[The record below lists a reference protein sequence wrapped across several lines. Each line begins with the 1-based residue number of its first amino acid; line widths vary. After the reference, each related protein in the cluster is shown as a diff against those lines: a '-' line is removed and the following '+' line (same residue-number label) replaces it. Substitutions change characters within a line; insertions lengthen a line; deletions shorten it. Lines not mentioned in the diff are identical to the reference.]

1 MYWATPS
8 QPDLTMP
15 DDKMTLKDQ
24 ADEIFLVG
32 CGATTGAAASAER
45 VGFKA
50 WNLMRMDRLGMPVP
64 PAYVLG
70 TAFCREFYRR
80 NGATPDGLR
89 DLIAAQIRTLERATG
104 LGFGSIRKPLS
115 VSVRSGAAVSMPGM
129 METILDVGLNDQT
142 VRGLLRL
149 TGNPR
154 LAWDSYR
161 RLVQSYAEVVHHCP
175 AERFAARV
183 DERLQQSGVTSA
195 RELDFRA
202 LKALA
207 EDNLELYE
215 ALVGEPF
222 PQNPLDQLECAVA
235 GIWRSWTG
243 EKAVAYRRMQGL
255 SDDLGT
261 AVTVQRMVYGNAG
274 GTSGAGV
281 AFTRDPANGERRLY
295 LDFLF
300 NAQGEDVVSGR
311 NGAPDAQRLAT
322 VLPDVKEEI
331 ARVAAQLEREF
342 GDMQEFEFT
351 IEDGRFHVLQTRD
364 GKRSSWAAL
373 RIAADQVDE
382 GLLAPA
388 AVRRRLEGIDLDRVG
403 RLRVVPSPAARLL
416 CRATSANIGV
426 AVGHIVF
433 DPARAAAL
441 AGEGRSVILVRGN
454 TSTEDIAGIAAA
466 TGILTANGGRTS
478 HAAVVA
484 RQLDKVCLV
493 GCDALVVDAE
503 GRHCTLAGET
513 FAEGEVISLDGHSG
527 EVLAGEVKVEFERP
541 VEALAKLRA
550 LISSPASAPPA

>member
-1 MYWATPS
+1 M
-8 QPDLTMP
+8 Q
-15 DDKMTLKDQ
+15 DQ
-24 ADEIFLVG
+24 ADEIFHIGYGVKS
-32 CGATTGAAASAER
+32 GAAATAER

-64 PAYVLG
+64 PAFVLG
-70 TAFCREFYRR
+70 TGFCQEFYRR
-80 NGATPDGLR
+80 GGKAPDGLR
-89 DLIAAQIRTLERATG
+89 DLVAAQIRELERTTG

-129 METILDVGLNDQT
+129 METILDVGLNDAT

-175 AERFAARV
+175 ADQFSAKL
-183 DERLQQSGVTSA
+183 DERLRQSGVTSP

-202 LKALA
+202 LKGLT
-207 EDNLELYE
+207 DDYLELYE
-215 ALVGEPF
+215 ECVGEPF
-222 PQNPLDQLECAVA
+222 PQNPLDQLECAVK
-235 GIWRSWTG
+235 GIWQSWTG
-243 EKAVAYRRMQGL
+243 DKAIAYRKLNGL

-281 AFTRDPANGERRLY
+281 AFTRDPASGERSLY

-311 NGAPDAQRLAT
+311 AGAPDGQRLAT
-322 VLPDVKEEI
+322 VLPGVKAEI
-331 ARVAAQLEREF
+331 VRVAAQLEREF
-342 GDMQEFEFT
+342 RDMQEFEFT
-351 IEDGRFHVLQTRD
+351 VEDGRFHILQTRA
-364 GKRSSWAAL
+364 GKRTSWAAL
-373 RIAADQVDE
+373 RIATDQVDE
-382 GLLAPA
+382 GLLDPA
-388 AVRRRLEGIDLDRVG
+388 AALARLAGVDIDRVG
-403 RLRVVPSPAARLL
+403 RMRVIPSPSARVL
-416 CRATSANIGV
+416 CRAIAASIGV
-426 AVGHIVF
+426 AVGNIVF
-433 DPARAAAL
+433 DPARATEL
-441 AGEGRSVILVRGN
+441 AQDGRSVILVRSS
-454 TSTEDIAGIAAA
+454 TETEDIAGIAAA
-466 TGILTANGGRTS
+466 MGILTATGGRTS

-493 GCDALVVDAE
+493 GCDALVVDAK
-503 GRHCTLAGET
+503 GHNCTIAGET

-541 VEALAKLRA
+541 VEALAKLA
-550 LISSPASAPPA
+550 MWVSSPASAQPV

>member
-1 MYWATPS
+1 M
-8 QPDLTMP
+8 Q
-15 DDKMTLKDQ
+15 DQ
-24 ADEIFLVG
+24 ADEIFHIGYGVKS
-32 CGATTGAAASAER
+32 GAAATAER

-64 PAYVLG
+64 PAFVLG
-70 TAFCREFYRR
+70 TGFCQDFYRR
-80 NGATPDGLR
+80 GGKAPDGLR
-89 DLIAAQIRTLERATG
+89 DLVAAQIRELERTTG

-129 METILDVGLNDQT
+129 METILDVGLNDAT

-175 AERFAARV
+175 ADQFSAKL
-183 DERLQQSGVTSA
+183 DERLRQSGVTSP

-202 LKALA
+202 LKGLT
-207 EDNLELYE
+207 DDYLELYE
-215 ALVGEPF
+215 ECVGEPF
-222 PQNPLDQLECAVA
+222 PQNPLDQLECAVK
-235 GIWRSWTG
+235 GIWQSWTG
-243 EKAVAYRRMQGL
+243 DKAIAYRKLNGL

-281 AFTRDPANGERRLY
+281 AFTRDPASGERSLY

-311 NGAPDAQRLAT
+311 AGAPDGQRLAT
-322 VLPDVKEEI
+322 VLPGVKAEI
-331 ARVAAQLEREF
+331 VRVAAQLEREF
-342 GDMQEFEFT
+342 RDMQEFEFT
-351 IEDGRFHVLQTRD
+351 VEDGRFHILQTRA
-364 GKRSSWAAL
+364 GKRTSWAAL
-373 RIAADQVDE
+373 RIATDQVDE
-382 GLLAPA
+382 GLLDPA
-388 AVRRRLEGIDLDRVG
+388 AALARLAGVDIDRVG
-403 RLRVVPSPAARLL
+403 RMRVIPSPSARVL
-416 CRATSANIGV
+416 CRAIAASIGV
-426 AVGHIVF
+426 AVGNIVF
-433 DPARAAAL
+433 DPARATEL
-441 AGEGRSVILVRGN
+441 AQDGRSVILVRSS
-454 TSTEDIAGIAAA
+454 TETEDIAGIAAA
-466 TGILTANGGRTS
+466 TGILTATGGRTS

-493 GCDALVVDAE
+493 GCDALVVDAK
-503 GRHCTLAGET
+503 GHNCTIAGET

-541 VEALAKLRA
+541 VEALAKLA
-550 LISSPASAPPA
+550 MWVSSPASAQPV

>member
-1 MYWATPS
+1 LPRD
-8 QPDLTMP
+8 PNMP
-15 DDKMTLKDQ
+15 DDKMTLQDQ
-24 ADEIFLVG
+24 TDEMFLIG
-32 CGATTGAAASAER
+32 CGSTIGAAASAQR

-50 WNLMRMDRLGMPVP
+50 WNLMQMDRLGMPVP
-64 PAYVLG
+64 PAFVLG
-70 TAFCREFYRR
+70 TAFCREYFRG
-80 NGATPDGLR
+80 GASAPEGLR
-89 DLIAAQIRTLERATG
+89 DLIAAQIRTLERTTG
-104 LGFGSIRKPLS
+104 LGFGSMRKPLS

-129 METILDVGLNDQT
+129 METILDVGLNDVT

-175 AERFAARV
+175 AERFAALI
-183 DERLQQSGVTSA
+183 DERLRQSGVASV

-202 LKALA
+202 LKALTD
-207 EDNLELYE
+207 DNLELYE
-215 ALVGEPF
+215 KVVGEPF
-222 PQNPLDQLECAVA
+222 PQNPLDQLESAVA

-243 EKAVAYRRMQGL
+243 EKAIAYRRMHGL

-281 AFTRDPANGERRLY
+281 AFTRDPASGEPKLY

-300 NAQGEDVVSGR
+300 NSQGEDVVSGR
-311 NGAPDAQRLAT
+311 NGAPDGQRLAN
-322 VLPDVKEEI
+322 VLPEVMAEI
-331 ARVAAQLEREF
+331 VRIAAQLEREF

-351 IEDGRFHVLQTRD
+351 VEDGRFHILQTRD
-364 GKRSSWAAL
+364 GKRTSWAAL
-373 RIAADQVDE
+373 RIATDQVDE
-382 GLLAPA
+382 GLLDPDA
-388 AVRRRLEGIDLDRVG
+388 ARKHLKDVDLGRVG
-403 RLRVVPSPAARLL
+403 RLRVVPSPSARVL
-416 CRATSANIGV
+416 CRAVAASIGV
-426 AVGHIVF
+426 AVGNIVF
-433 DPARAAAL
+433 DPARASAL
-441 AGEGRSVILVRGN
+441 ARDGRSVILVRGS
-454 TSTEDIAGIAAA
+454 TATEDVAGIAAA
-466 TGILTANGGRTS
+466 AGILTAAGGRTS

-503 GRHCTLAGET
+503 GRRCTIAGET

-541 VEALAKLRA
+541 VEALAKLA
-550 LISSPASAPPA
+550 AWVSSPTSVPPA